1 MEGGDTCGR
10 KICILKVRYNKMY
23 SFLFILHHQPVT
35 VMHDN
40 NYCPYVSMG
49 QNQIKWGWLLNLY
62 SVVFYPSSLLCGSY
76 PGNVFMAPGPQREA
90 QEGHAAAG
98 CVLRPPEE
106 GPGENFPETEIYQ
119 QTRQEETC

>member
-1 MEGGDTCGR
+1 MGYMWNPKLGTT
-10 KICILKVRYNKMY
+10 K
-23 SFLFILHHQPVT
+23 FIYYYLSYIISQLQ
-35 VMHDN
+35 
-40 NYCPYVSMG
+40 NYGPYVHISMG

-62 SVVFYPSSLLCGSY
+62 SLLCFNLSSLLCGSY
-76 PGNVFMAPGPQREA
+76 PRNVFMAPGPQREA

-106 GPGENFPETEIYQ
+106 GPGENFPEAEIHQ